1 MKPPQLYL
9 LVPDELP
16 SQNELN
22 EASKASILL
31 SLNLALESLDLASQ
45 EQAIAKTNQA
55 LAILKSSDI
64 LPVGHNLRNT
74 KKYREALD
82 YDRYFNVEHIK
93 SSEPEICLLKSILVA
108 YKCFLLLEKESNT
121 FNLEKIK
128 VQRQGFRSY
137 FLLLGRVYNLIADN
151 NHEQN

>member
-1 MKPPQLYL
+1 MKLPQLYL

-22 EASKASILL
+22 ETSKACILP
-31 SLNLALESLDLASQ
+31 SLNLALESLDLDCR
-45 EQAIAKTNQA
+45 EQAIEKINQA

-64 LPVGHNLRNT
+64 LPVDHNLTNT

-108 YKCFLLLEKESNT
+108 YKCFLLLDKESNT
-121 FNLEKIK
+121 FNSEKIK

-137 FLLLGRVYNLIADN
+137 FLLLGRVYNLIADK